1 MFTRGYARSQTSPR
15 RHWAVFWR
23 LGSSW
28 WNSLLLLVTASSDQN
43 RVSRYEQMHKW
54 LLQGELYIIYIYII
68 IYGIPS
74 IPSSNCIGGTKKR
87 GRPISVALKWPF
99 GDDSS
104 CNDLSLLH
112 FLAYGSS
119 IVSINKYLFSS
130 FCVIPA
136 MQLFSVPFGTIES
149 PCFMVI
155 FVSDPMENHHDIS
168 ILVGEISMKSSKH
181 LQVKPRSP
189 STRKRSRSW
198 DGTTWE
204 VGYGYVYDNFMGIRL
219 DIMVNI
225 THRIK

>member
-1 MFTRGYARSQTSPR
+1 MITTR
-15 RHWAVFWR
+15 WII
-23 LGSSW
+23 
-28 WNSLLLLVTASSDQN
+28 
-43 RVSRYEQMHKW
+43 
-54 LLQGELYIIYIYII
+54 YIIYIYILL
-68 IYGIPS
+68 YMAFLLFHPVTALAA
-74 IPSSNCIGGTKKR
+74 PKKR

-198 DGTTWE
+198 DGTKWE